1 MSSSVKSNLF
11 FLALLFVFVLLGYFV
26 GVLHTTKQYTQM
38 ELEYQEEIN
47 KIKERLREER
57 SQHQLKQQEHLAG
70 MMELKKTHE
79 KTISV
84 IQSEY
89 ADRLLQSE
97 QRGSLYRR
105 KASTAG
111 AEARELAEHAARLDR
126 ALTEGRE
133 LVRELRE
140 HIAQQRVAFT
150 EVTNYLIEDRNQLNE
165 R

>member
-38 ELEYQEEIN
+38 EIEYQEEIN
-47 KIKERLREER
+47 KIKDRLKDERN
-57 SQHQLKQQEHLAG
+57 QHILKQQESLAA
-70 MMELKKTHE
+70 MTKLKESHE
-79 KTISV
+79 EAISV
-84 IQSEY
+84 IQSQY
-89 ADRLLQSE
+89 TDRLLQSE
-97 QRGSLYRR
+97 QRGNLYRR

-140 HIAQQRVAFT
+140 HIAQHRVAFT
-150 EVTNYLIEDRNQLNE
+150 EVTSYLIEDRNQLNE

>member
-38 ELEYQEEIN
+38 EIEYQEEIN
-47 KIKERLREER
+47 KIKDRLKDERN
-57 SQHQLKQQEHLAG
+57 QHILKQQESLAA
-70 MMELKKTHE
+70 MTKLKESHE
-79 KTISV
+79 EAISV
-84 IQSEY
+84 IQSQY
-89 ADRLLQSE
+89 TDRLLQSE
-97 QRGSLYRR
+97 QRGNLYRR

-111 AEARELAEHAARLDR
+111 AEARELAEHATRLDR

-140 HIAQQRVAFT
+140 HIAQHRVAFT
-150 EVTNYLIEDRNQLNE
+150 EVTSYLIEDRNQLNE